1 MKREFLKS
9 LELSDEVIDK
19 IMAENGNDINGLK
32 AKQTELESQINDYK
46 TQVAERDKQLETL
59 KKSAGDS
66 ESLKEQIG
74 KLQEENKASA
84 EKFEAQLRQV
94 KIDSAVE
101 IALTS
106 AKAKNAKAVRALLD
120 LVDAKLED
128 DGTVKG
134 LDKQIEAL
142 KSSDEYLFE
151 TVKTPDF
158 KGVKP
163 GESPEGKPAG
173 QKSIKDM
180 NYSELAA
187 YMEANPGAI

>member
-46 TQVAERDKQLETL
+46 TQVSERDKQLEEL

-120 LVDAKLED
+120 LVDVKLED

-151 TVKTPDF
+151 TVKAPDF